1 MVEEI
6 APETLK
12 KHLDRGDDLHVVDI
26 RSERAFD
33 EGHIPGAEN
42 LPFDRLTREIED
54 HEWGDAVVFVCPMGE
69 SSLQAARLLES
80 YEGID
85 ENASVSNMKDGYR
98 EWEYEL
104 ESGTETRVTDN

>member
-6 APETLK
+6 APAELK
-12 KHLDRGDDLHVVDI
+12 ARLDDGDDVDVVDI
-26 RSERAFD
+26 RPARAF
-33 EGHIPGAEN
+33 ERGHVPGATN
-42 LPFDRLTREIED
+42 IPFSRFASAVDEQ
-54 HEWGDAVVFVCPMGE
+54 EWGDEVVIVCPKGE

-85 ENASVSNMKDGYR
+85 EATTVANLEGGYR

-104 ESGTETRVTDN
+104 ESGTTLRGDR